1 MVSAGGQHTVILA
14 TDIFICDL
22 LCLLYPFIVLQEG
35 LDGVGGGTTH
45 SDLGN

>member
-22 LCLLYPFIVLQEG
+22 LCLTAPFIVLQEG